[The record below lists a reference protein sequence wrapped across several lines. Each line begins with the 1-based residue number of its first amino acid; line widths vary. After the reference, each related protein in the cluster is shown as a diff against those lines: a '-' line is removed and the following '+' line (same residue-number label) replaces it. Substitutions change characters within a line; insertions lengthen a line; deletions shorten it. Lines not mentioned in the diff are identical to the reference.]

1 MDLKNNCL
9 TSIKKISK
17 KAQLGI
23 IEAKFFFMGFFVG
36 IIGGLVL
43 VFLGTKKIIPFEI
56 PLVCGL
62 TGLVNK
68 KGQLGPIEAKYFFI
82 GFFIGIIGALVLVYL
97 GTAKIL
103 PFSIPL
109 VCG

>member
-1 MDLKNNCL
+1 
-9 TSIKKISK
+9 
-17 KAQLGI
+17 
-23 IEAKFFFMGFFVG
+23 MGFFIG

-43 VFLGTKKIIPFEI
+43 IYLGTKKILPFKI

-62 TGLVNK
+62 MGFKTK
-68 KGQLGPIEAKYFFI
+68 KGQLGPIEAKFFFM
-82 GFFIGIIGALVLVYL
+82 GFLLGLVVGLVLVYL
-97 GTAKIL
+97 GKAKIL